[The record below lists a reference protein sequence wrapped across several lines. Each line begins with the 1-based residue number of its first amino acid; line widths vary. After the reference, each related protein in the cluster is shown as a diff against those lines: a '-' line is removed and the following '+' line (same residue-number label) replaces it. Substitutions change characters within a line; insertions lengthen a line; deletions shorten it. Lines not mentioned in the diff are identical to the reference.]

1 MLTDD
6 GEGEVCVDGK
16 GAYLGVDQRDTDPIV
31 AMELTD
37 VLSEVVDFCVNSGD
51 QWSGHVVIL
60 SGP

>member
-1 MLTDD
+1 MSAED
-6 GEGEVCVDGK
+6 GEGKVSVDGQ

-51 QWSGHVVIL
+51 QWRGHVVIL
-60 SGP
+60 